1 MEDQLFSTFG
11 ALTIIGIGIMIA
23 IFVAYLF
30 GRDPLGIQPALDL
43 QRFGFAVDPRHP
55 FADRLNTALES
66 AFAIDE
72 EVNE

>member
-11 ALTIIGIGIMIA
+11 VITIIGIGIMIA

-30 GRDPLGIQPALDL
+30 GRDLFGIQPALDL

>member
-11 ALTIIGIGIMIA
+11 VITIIGIGIMIA
-23 IFVAYLF
+23 IFVAFLF
-30 GRDPLGIQPALDL
+30 GRDPFGIQPALDL

>member
-1 MEDQLFSTFG
+1 ME
-11 ALTIIGIGIMIA
+11 
-23 IFVAYLF
+23 
-30 GRDPLGIQPALDL
+30 DPLGIQPALDL

-66 AFAIDE
+66 AFAIDD

>member
-1 MEDQLFSTFG
+1 MEDQLFNIFG
-11 ALTIIGIGIMIA
+11 VTTIIGIGIMIA

-30 GRDPLGIQPALDL
+30 GRDPFGIQPALDL

>member
-11 ALTIIGIGIMIA
+11 VITIIGIGIMIA

-30 GRDPLGIQPALDL
+30 GRDPFGIQPALDL

-66 AFAIDE
+66 AFAIDD

>member
-30 GRDPLGIQPALDL
+30 GRDPFGIQPTLDL

>member
-11 ALTIIGIGIMIA
+11 VITIIGIGIMIA

-30 GRDPLGIQPALDL
+30 GRDPFGIQPALDL

>member
-11 ALTIIGIGIMIA
+11 VITIIGIGIMIA

-30 GRDPLGIQPALDL
+30 GRDPFGIQPALDL

-66 AFAIDE
+66 AFAIDD
-72 EVNE
+72 EVTE